1 MIIFLV
7 FLSFYLGNA
16 FTSSLLAFFIVAIVF
31 LFCIYK
37 RFKLVYFLISLGTLI
52 LGISYSFL
60 NVSFNKSS
68 YSGVVYIVKENY
80 FLLNGG
86 GERLYVYSK
95 NHTYDL
101 GDYLTITG
109 EKKEITSE
117 VLESGFDFKDYLKK
131 KGVYKELTPKSIK
144 VRWRNFI
151 RINEARESLL
161 SHFNQEERS
170 IIGAILFSSNEESST
185 KSALTNLHLSRFLSS
200 SGLYIALF
208 AMILNY
214 LLALFMK
221 DKYGELI
228 TVSLLTIYMVFTFPR
243 FSVLRIVLLLS
254 FKWINKHL
262 LKKKFSYLEVISI
275 VGIFCL
281 MINHHLALQES
292 FFLGFFI
299 PIIFY
304 LIRNIFPSSK
314 IKAYLMKA
322 LTIYVFFIPYEI
334 AFYNKIVI
342 LSFPLQIVSTPLF
355 MIIGVSSLLCFFKIP
370 IYGLNKFFIF
380 LLGGYVKVISPLSFG
395 IVLPD
400 FPVYLLLIYYA
411 IYFVYLYY
419 LGIGFHPVR
428 RLLFISLVSM
438 IILHAVPFGNRFTNE
453 VNFIN
458 VGQGDCTLIRYHQK
472 VILIDTGGLTYR
484 DIANDNLIPYL
495 RKKRI
500 YHIDSVFITHYDY
513 DHYGA
518 LENLE
523 KEYRINHIYDYSST
537 YPVNFGSLSFNNYN
551 IYGQTSNEENDK
563 SLVLTFNI
571 CQKDFVIMGDA
582 PRWVEKEIIK
592 DNAFIPCDI
601 LRVGHHGSDT
611 STCDE
616 CLSYL
621 NPKEAIIS
629 VGKNNRFGHPTPSVL
644 SLLNKHQIKIR
655 RTDIEGTISYRHYCL

>member
-243 FSVLRIVLLLS
+243 FSVLKMMLFLIIR
-254 FKWINKHL
+254 WINTYP
-262 LKKKFSYLEVISI
+262 LKKTFSYLTLLSSF
-275 VGIFCL
+275 GIFCL
-281 MINHHLALQES
+281 L
-292 FFLGFFI
+292 
-299 PIIFY
+299 
-304 LIRNIFPSSK
+304 
-314 IKAYLMKA
+314 
-322 LTIYVFFIPYEI
+322 
-334 AFYNKIVI
+334 
-342 LSFPLQIVSTPLF
+342 
-355 MIIGVSSLLCFFKIP
+355 
-370 IYGLNKFFIF
+370 
-380 LLGGYVKVISPLSFG
+380 
-395 IVLPD
+395 
-400 FPVYLLLIYYA
+400 
-411 IYFVYLYY
+411 
-419 LGIGFHPVR
+419 
-428 RLLFISLVSM
+428 
-438 IILHAVPFGNRFTNE
+438 
-453 VNFIN
+453 
-458 VGQGDCTLIRYHQK
+458 
-472 VILIDTGGLTYR
+472 
-484 DIANDNLIPYL
+484 
-495 RKKRI
+495 
-500 YHIDSVFITHYDY
+500 
-513 DHYGA
+513 
-518 LENLE
+518 
-523 KEYRINHIYDYSST
+523 
-537 YPVNFGSLSFNNYN
+537 
-551 IYGQTSNEENDK
+551 
-563 SLVLTFNI
+563 
-571 CQKDFVIMGDA
+571 
-582 PRWVEKEIIK
+582 
-592 DNAFIPCDI
+592 
-601 LRVGHHGSDT
+601 
-611 STCDE
+611 
-616 CLSYL
+616 L
-621 NPKEAIIS
+621 NP
-629 VGKNNRFGHPTPSVL
+629 
-644 SLLNKHQIKIR
+644 R
-655 RTDIEGTISYRHYCL
+655 RA